1 MTIYFNLYLL
11 HLYGLYLVEKVL
23 RTTEQFCSYFT
34 LRNHYGE
41 TPVDSAFRSG
51 KKEMIELMDK
61 GGLLPRH
68 DDPKLK
74 NFIVEVMIKVEQ

>member
-1 MTIYFNLYLL
+1 M
-11 HLYGLYLVEKVL
+11 VEKL
-23 RTTEQFCSYFT
+23 LWTTEQFCSYFT

-61 GGLLPRH
+61 GGLLPRD
-68 DDPKLK
+68 DDPPLK
-74 NFIVEVMIKVEQ
+74 KSIMDVRLKWSSRPSFQ